1 MPRNRRHALCLAATV
16 RLCPHVR
23 PHFPPLLPPP
33 ARMPEGGYARLQRCA
48 SGWRKGGMLMP
59 AQRSGASA
67 QAQATLLDRLWH
79 QGLAPQIHRWRIG
92 TRLAAMMALAALV
105 AVALTAWGVRGLG
118 ESAEDL
124 QHMYEDRMKPVRML
138 SQMAQL
144 MLSNQHQ
151 LQMALARLAPP
162 GSQPAGP
169 SAAQLDPATAHNA
182 ASAIERDVQAID
194 SLWSAYVGRIAPDS
208 PEQAL
213 AERFARKRAD
223 YLQLA
228 VAPALAALRNLDA
241 AQTLER
247 ATSARLYYER
257 ANEDIQA
264 LIHLQFDSARAAYET
279 GMQRYQNTR
288 KLALL
293 ALPTAMLA
301 LGLLGLWQIRSITR
315 PLREVIA
322 VFHRMAQGRLDSA
335 IAVPGND
342 EVSELL
348 HELRTLQTRLCDNER
363 AIHRLAYYDVLTDLP
378 NRRLLRERIDE
389 ALQAH
394 DTPAAHR
401 ALLLLDLDHFK
412 TINDTLGH
420 EVGDEFLRETTRRLR
435 AQVQAPHFV
444 ARIGGDEFV
453 VLTAPLDP
461 DTGHAQAQ
469 ALALAQRVLAA
480 LAAPCLLAGQTLH
493 GSTSIGLCLFRAG
506 SASIKELLKRAD
518 LAMYQ
523 AKSAGRNQACIFDP
537 AMAVQVEERTALT
550 TALRLGLQAGQF
562 LLHFQPQVNAQGQP
576 LGAEALLRW
585 QHPVHGL
592 IPPGRFIPL
601 AESSGLIVPIG
612 QWVVQQACAQLKA
625 WEAQPHT
632 RHLELAVNVSA
643 RQFRQPDFA
652 TGVLQAVQ
660 ASGIDPTR
668 LVLELTE
675 SLAMEDLDD
684 TADKMA
690 LLRSHGVR
698 FALDDFGT
706 GYSSLS
712 VLRQLPLQMLK
723 IDGSFVRDVATDSGS
738 AAIVHTIVG
747 MAHSLGLQ
755 VVAEGV
761 ETPAQ
766 HQALHAQHCPC
777 FQGYLFARP
786 LPLPEFNA
794 WLQARVPLATKE
806 DR

>member
-1 MPRNRRHALCLAATV
+1 MQGRSTASTQ
-16 RLCPHVR
+16 
-23 PHFPPLLPPP
+23 PPC
-33 ARMPEGGYARLQRCA
+33 G
-48 SGWRKGGMLMP
+48 
-59 AQRSGASA
+59 
-67 QAQATLLDRLWH
+67 ATLLDRLWH

-92 TRLAAMMALAALV
+92 TRLAATMALAALV
-105 AVALTAWGVRGLG
+105 AVGLTAWGVRGLG
-118 ESAEDL
+118 ESAHSL
-124 QHMYEDRMKPVRML
+124 HRVYEERMKPVRTL
-138 SQMAQL
+138 SQIAQH
-144 MLSNQHQ
+144 MLANQHQ
-151 LQMALARLAPP
+151 LQMALARLPHTGPP
-162 GSQPAGP
+162 GRRTAP
-169 SAAQLDPATAHNA
+169 LDAATAHNA
-182 ASAIERDVQAID
+182 ASAIERNVQTID
-194 SLWSAYVGRIAPDS
+194 TLWRGYVDRVAAHSA
-208 PEQAL
+208 EQAL

-228 VAPALAALRNLDA
+228 MAPALAALRRLDA

-247 ATSARLYYER
+247 ADSAREYYER

-264 LIHLQFDSARAAYET
+264 LIDLQFDNARTAYET
-279 GMQRYQNTR
+279 GMQRYQSTR
-288 KLALL
+288 TLALL
-293 ALPTAMLA
+293 ALPGAMLLLA
-301 LGLLGLWQIRSITR
+301 LLGWWQIRSITQ

-322 VFHRMAQGRLDSA
+322 VFHRMAQGKHDSP
-335 IAVPGND
+335 ITVPGSD
-342 EVSELL
+342 EVSVLL
-348 HELRTLQTRLCDNER
+348 RELRTLQTRLADNER

-378 NRRLLRERIDE
+378 NRRLLRERIE
-389 ALQAH
+389 QALQAH
-394 DTPAAHR
+394 DTPTTHR

-453 VLTAPLDP
+453 VLTAPLDADP
-461 DTGHAQAQ
+461 GHAQAQ
-469 ALALAQRVLAA
+469 ALMLAQRVLAA
-480 LAAPCLLAGQTLH
+480 LVTPCQLAGQTLH
-493 GSTSIGLCLFRAG
+493 GSTSIGLCLFQPG

-523 AKSAGRNQACIFDP
+523 AKSAGRNQACVFDP
-537 AMAVQVEERTALT
+537 AMATLVEERSALT
-550 TALRLGLQAGQF
+550 AALRQGLLAGQF
-562 LLHFQPQVNAQGQP
+562 LLHFQPQVDALGQP

-592 IPPGRFIPL
+592 VPPGRFIPL
-601 AESSGLIVPIG
+601 AESSGLIITLG
-612 QWVVQQACAQLKA
+612 QWVLQQACAQLKA
-625 WEAQPHT
+625 WQAQPHA

-643 RQFRQPDFA
+643 RQFHQPDFA
-652 TGVLQAVQ
+652 ATVLRTVQ

-668 LVLELTE
+668 LVIELTE

-684 TADKMA
+684 TADKME

-723 IDGSFVRDVATDSGS
+723 IDGSFVRDVATDSDS

-747 MAHSLGLQ
+747 MARSLGLQ

-786 LPLPEFNA
+786 LPLADFDT
-794 WLQARVPLATKE
+794 WLQARVPLATKDE
-806 DR
+806 P